1 MKALAAFD
9 WGVKLLFTF
18 PGYPEWLIDRRTELT
33 KEGKIEKFEV
43 VKAIVQNSFAKTSAC
58 RGCVVCLTLTRSG
71 GRGVPQAG
79 ALPAGGRFL
88 LEVRGTGSRRRQG
101 RLRQRDV

>member
-58 RGCVVCLTLTRSG
+58 RGCVWCVS
-71 GRGVPQAG
+71 P
-79 ALPAGGRFL
+79 LPDLVDAEYRKLERFL
-88 LEVRGTGSRRRQG
+88 REGVFYSKSEAQVLVDDKAG
-101 RLRQRDV
+101 